1 MQIKF
6 YTIPIMGGEMLAD
19 EMNVFLRSKKI
30 LQVENQLQGTSWCFC
45 IKYLD
50 DVASSDRER
59 QKVDYRQVLDEAT
72 FKRFAALRDIR
83 KRVAE
88 EESVPAYVVFTDEEL
103 AAIAKLEVI
112 TPAGLRA
119 VKGVGEK
126 KIEKYGHYFQS
137 NPSDEKG

>member
-1 MQIKF
+1 MKTNCRGHRGAFVSNIW
-6 YTIPIMGGEMLAD
+6 M
-19 EMNVFLRSKKI
+19 
-30 LQVENQLQGTSWCFC
+30 TS
-45 IKYLD
+45 LP
-50 DVASSDRER
+50 VNASVKR
-59 QKVDYRQVLDEAT
+59 VDYRQVLDEAT

-88 EESVPAYVVFTDEEL
+88 AESVPAYVVFTDGEL

-112 TPAGLRA
+112 TPAGLSA
-119 VKGVGEK
+119 VEGVGEK